1 MNAEKVSDLL
11 NSCDSSNILSKE
23 GSAIRELIAD
33 YFQSDSVSDDVWSE
47 GEEESSDDEICE
59 RVESDAP
66 VEEDD
71 SEEET
76 IVRVE
81 GGAECLPLDQAQNG
95 QEADLVNMARRWSCG
110 CSLIKFQ
117 EHDHGFDD
125 DRNGCIRQFSDQE
138 IVAFQLSVQDMDR
151 GSLDIMIIGILSSCL
166 RNGTTTQNS
175 KRKSGGRKNNTAT
188 LTLQDT
194 QQVVQFIR
202 NYAEEHAISL
212 PGRVPGFK
220 RDDILLLPSAHVKSS
235 IYRRYKQSAEQ
246 AGRRKVG
253 ASTFRKL
260 WATLCPFI
268 VVAKIMTDLCWRC
281 QKNVSRVYQ
290 SANLTHAEKQEALTI
305 HQAHLS
311 DVDAERAFYKAK
323 RVVQQQAIQRL
334 ELNAPNSKD
343 LVMHYSFDYAQQV
356 HYPCSPAQPGPM
368 YFLTG
373 RKCGVFGVCCEGL
386 PQQVN
391 YLVDDSVSVSKGS
404 NAVVS
409 YLHHFF
415 ATYGC
420 GEKVLHLHCDNCSGQ
435 NKNKYVLWYL
445 SWRVQTGLHTE
456 ISVHFMPSGHTK
468 FAPDWCFGLF
478 KRKFRRSEIH
488 CLEDICTAVT
498 ESTPETGVNLA
509 QLVGREDWSVVVPTY
524 DWQQFL
530 TPAFKP
536 LQGIKT
542 ISHIRFTSEHPGCAF
557 FRRSLAEDWD
567 HKDIVNMPQFM
578 QLGQMPPQIPAPG
591 LSHERQTYLHKS
603 IREFVRVDVRDRV
616 CPPPV

>member
-1 MNAEKVSDLL
+1 MNRKRLDR
-11 NSCDSSNILSKE
+11 LSKHYKK
-23 GSAIRELIAD
+23 D
-33 YFQSDSVSDDVWSE
+33 PT
-47 GEEESSDDEICE
+47 
-59 RVESDAP
+59 AP
-66 VEEDD
+66 P
-71 SEEET
+71 T
-76 IVRVE
+76 
-81 GGAECLPLDQAQNG
+81 L
-95 QEADLVNMARRWSCG
+95 
-110 CSLIKFQ
+110 
-117 EHDHGFDD
+117 
-125 DRNGCIRQFSDQE
+125 
-138 IVAFQLSVQDMDR
+138 
-151 GSLDIMIIGILSSCL
+151 
-166 RNGTTTQNS
+166 
-175 KRKSGGRKNNTAT
+175 KSGGRKNNTAT

-260 WATLCPFI
+260 WATLCPFT

-311 DVDAERAFYKAK
+311 DVDAERAFYKDLISEAK

-356 HYPCSPAQPGPM
+356 HYPCSPAQPGP
-368 YFLTG
+368 
-373 RKCGVFGVCCEGL
+373 
-386 PQQVN
+386 
-391 YLVDDSVSVSKGS
+391 
-404 NAVVS
+404 
-409 YLHHFF
+409 
-415 ATYGC
+415 
-420 GEKVLHLHCDNCSGQ
+420 
-435 NKNKYVLWYL
+435 
-445 SWRVQTGLHTE
+445 
-456 ISVHFMPSGHTK
+456 I
-468 FAPDWCFGLF
+468 
-478 KRKFRRSEIH
+478 
-488 CLEDICTAVT
+488 
-498 ESTPETGVNLA
+498 
-509 QLVGREDWSVVVPTY
+509 
-524 DWQQFL
+524 
-530 TPAFKP
+530 
-536 LQGIKT
+536 
-542 ISHIRFTSEHPGCAF
+542 
-557 FRRSLAEDWD
+557 SLAEDWD

-591 LSHERQTYLHKS
+591 LSHERQTYLQKS